1 MPEIIFRTKSVSI
14 LFDQFCV
21 TVIESERENQFP
33 ALFHRILTKRI
44 YKLKGPASALAHP
57 ESVHSDVAS

>member
-1 MPEIIFRTKSVSI
+1 M